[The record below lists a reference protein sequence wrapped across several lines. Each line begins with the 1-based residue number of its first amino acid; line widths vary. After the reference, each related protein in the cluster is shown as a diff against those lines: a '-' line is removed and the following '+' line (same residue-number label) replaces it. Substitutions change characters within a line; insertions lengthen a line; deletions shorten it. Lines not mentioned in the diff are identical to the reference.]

1 MPTSFLQLKQN
12 KEHIGLEI
20 NFHEKIINKK
30 IVLMRK
36 RSWVP
41 RDPQS
46 DCSLVVEKMA
56 HKKVALTKFVK
67 PIIQKNLVIKNSIAI
82 VWGNSE

>member
-1 MPTSFLQLKQN
+1 
-12 KEHIGLEI
+12 
-20 NFHEKIINKK
+20 
-30 IVLMRK
+30 MRK
-36 RSWVP
+36 HFWVP
-41 RDPQS
+41 KDPQS